1 MLAQCA
7 ARSSLLCLQCKV
19 WACALDLDFL
29 ALVLSRHTCVC
40 AQGKGSRSVNS
51 FCPLV
56 PLTNVPNNICALNQV
71 HVSHRIVNKYF
82 FPFEVIFKILVIKG
96 GDEVINVKLSISWL
110 GEASL
115 IGLNIKSLLQHP
127 LPWGPNQHQIRK
139 FYFWFL

>member
-71 HVSHRIVNKYF
+71 HVGHRIVNKYF

-96 GDEVINVKLSISWL
+96 GDEVINVKLSIRKSADWGKL
-110 GEASL
+110 PSL
-115 IGLNIKSLLQHP
+115 VLTSSPSFNILSLEV
-127 LPWGPNQHQIRK
+127 QINTR
-139 FYFWFL
+139 